1 MAFYPGQSV
10 QIIQSF
16 QDRAFTV
23 RANEIG
29 QVRNIDQRTGNMQ
42 IDFGSSR
49 IVTFLSHEFQAW
61 LRPVVVQQPMHAS
74 PVKSAYAPPAQPAY
88 SAPAQP
94 AYAPPAQPAYAPPAQ
109 PAYAPP
115 ANQNPM
121 YVNQSQPAYVQ
132 KPAYIAPPQQPAYS
146 APPQQPAYAAQPV
159 ASATSWNPPKAAY
172 QAPTQPVYQPPKPQ
186 LYQVPKYAPQP
197 VNPEIIAARAVN
209 EYKMDQE
216 RKKEELSL
224 PMTGTLIVRVGG
236 CKKLPGV
243 DTFGGCDP
251 YVKVKYDVKT
261 ERTRKKNSKNPEFN
275 ETFEFPI
282 ESEKYLVVEV
292 WDYNAVGSDEL
303 IYTLPIPLHGML
315 QYGFKQRHEFALSE
329 KSRISIDL
337 TYTPYEQS
345 TFKERQDVVVQFWQK
360 PFGIQFIPGPNG
372 RGAKIIGFGNNVAPN
387 AGVKENMYIT
397 MINGVTVVGVWNK
410 VVKKLLEK
418 AKKNSVLNF
427 ADLRVGVN
435 DNGAELVTI

>member
-16 QDRAFTV
+16 QDRAFSV

-29 QVRNIDQRTGNMQ
+29 QVRNIDQQTGKMQ

-61 LRPVVVQQPMHAS
+61 LRPAGAQQPAYAS
-74 PVKSAYAPPAQPAY
+74 PANSANVPPAQPAY
-88 SAPAQP
+88 SQ
-94 AYAPPAQPAYAPPAQ
+94 PAQ

-132 KPAYIAPPQQPAYS
+132 KPAYIAPPQQPGYA
-146 APPQQPAYAAQPV
+146 APPQPAYAAQPV
-159 ASATSWNPPKAAY
+159 AAASYYPPKVAY
-172 QAPTQPVYQPPKPQ
+172 PAPAQPVYQPPKLQ
-186 LYQVPKYAPQP
+186 VYQAPKYVPP
-197 VNPEIIAARAVN
+197 SVNPEIIAARAVN

-216 RKKEELSL
+216 RKEQELSL

-251 YVKVKYDVKT
+251 YVKVKYDSKT
-261 ERTRKKNSKNPEFN
+261 ERTRKKSSKNPEFN

-282 ESEKYLVVEV
+282 ESEKYLVIEV
-292 WDYNAVGSDEL
+292 WDYNKVGSDEL

-337 TYTPYEQS
+337 TYTPYKQS
-345 TFKERQDVVVQFWQK
+345 AFKERQDVVVQFRQK
-360 PFGIQFIPGPNG
+360 PFGIQFVPGPNG
-372 RGAKIIGFGNNVAPN
+372 RGAKIVGFGNNVAPSG
-387 AGVKENMYIT
+387 GVKENMYIT

-410 VVKKLLEK
+410 VVTKLLQK

-427 ADLRVGVN
+427 ADLRVGVYDN
-435 DNGAELVTI
+435 DANLVTI